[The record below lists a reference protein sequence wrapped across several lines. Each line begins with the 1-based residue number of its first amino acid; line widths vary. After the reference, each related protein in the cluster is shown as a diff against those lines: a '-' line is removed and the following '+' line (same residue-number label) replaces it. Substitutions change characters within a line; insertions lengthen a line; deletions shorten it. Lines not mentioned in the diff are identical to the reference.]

1 MTKTSVNV
9 PKAQGA
15 IEILDPQ
22 HGEVQRQVRI
32 P

>member
-1 MTKTSVNV
+1 MTKVSVSV

-15 IEILDPQ
+15 IERLDPQ
-22 HGEVQRQVRI
+22 HGEVQHQMRI